1 MTKYQADVRMEV
13 ILYVLQ
19 EKNSIRDA
27 AQKYGIGKSVVHRW
41 VQRYKENGPEEL
53 FTNQGHYTT
62 DFKVTVLSYMFEKQ
76 LNYAE
81 TGQYFSIANPST
93 IKRWEKT
100 LLQEGIAGFNKQKG
114 RLPGMEKS
122 QDQAPKKHK
131 IGKPRV
137 PLTREEELLA
147 ENERLRMENAYL
159 KKLNALVQ
167 ERERSEKKTK

>member
-27 AQKYGIGKSVVHRW
+27 AQKYGIAKSLIHRW
-41 VQRYKENGPEEL
+41 VQRYKENGPEGL
-53 FTNQGHYTT
+53 FTNPGHYTT
-62 DFKVTVLSYMFEKQ
+62 DFKVTVLSYMYEKK

-81 TGQYFSIANPST
+81 TGKYFSIPNPST

-100 LLQEGIAGFNKQKG
+100 LFQEGIAGFSKQKG
-114 RLPGMEKS
+114 RSPGMEKS